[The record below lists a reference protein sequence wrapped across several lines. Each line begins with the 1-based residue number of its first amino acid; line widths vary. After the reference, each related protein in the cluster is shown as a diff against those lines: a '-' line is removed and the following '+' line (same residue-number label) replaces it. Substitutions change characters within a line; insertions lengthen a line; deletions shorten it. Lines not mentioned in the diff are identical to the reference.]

1 MKDDDA
7 TGLGTV
13 TADDQKSWLGYNEPR
28 QEDGEDRGASI
39 PIAPPLHPRYGIT
52 TDKLA
57 EAQRRFTNYARMRIV
72 GAGNREYSRGSKQAF
87 EDMGLHRLIDEL
99 RDELADAV
107 NYLTFI
113 DVQLSRW
120 KTMLEEKT

>member
-1 MKDDDA
+1 
-7 TGLGTV
+7 
-13 TADDQKSWLGYNEPR
+13 
-28 QEDGEDRGASI
+28 
-39 PIAPPLHPRYGIT
+39 
-52 TDKLA
+52 
-57 EAQRRFTNYARMRIV
+57 MRIV